1 MQDHICEE
9 NGLKFNSGFNREPVM
24 RSQHLR
30 NTISVSSRLTNVI
43 NALHMRSRSTLRA
56 SHKLSK
62 KTQK

>member
-1 MQDHICEE
+1 MQE

-43 NALHMRSRSTLRA
+43 NAVNEVTEHSEGFT
-56 SHKLSK
+56 
-62 KTQK
+62 